1 MKKLLAMLLAVLMVV
16 SMFAACGTDGN
27 NTDPAVS
34 KDNADANVPTPDADP
49 TANVVVPDADKEY
62 VFKDSVSTLATNWN
76 PHTYQT
82 TDDSYPAD
90 FLRMGFYNFVFNDAI
105 SAKYA
110 INDVEGK
117 EAFAG
122 YAIIPEMAASAPVDV
137 TEDVKA
143 EHPEFGIPES
153 ADSGFAYTIDLNP
166 DAKWEDGT
174 PITADDYVYSMK
186 KLLDPDLKN
195 YRATDYYTQT
205 LSIAGAEAYA
215 NNGKTSYKD
224 ALGAYAVADLVKGA
238 DGQYATADGDKVY
251 IGLDFALD
259 WTSGNS
265 LKAYVDNYGADYFDL
280 TNWDALIAM
289 ADENGL
295 IPLTDENLALFTPVT
310 TGNPNWGETDA
321 DIPNYLVTGHDYPVA
336 DYDSTVG
343 LYKSGDLQ
351 ITLVLAKSLKGF
363 QLYYNLTSNWLVK
376 EDLYEANLTESNG
389 VWTSTY
395 NTSVA
400 TTSSYG
406 PYKMTDYQADK
417 HMRFEKNENWYG
429 WNDGK
434 HIYVDPTDGNTY
446 QMYWSSSI
454 DTQVVEEAATR
465 KLMFLKGELM
475 SYGLQAD
482 DFETYRSSE
491 FCHASPSET
500 IFFLILNGHKESIQ
514 NRESAADFDKS
525 KRDLEMLTN
534 LNFRKALAVSYD
546 RDLFAATVSPARSG
560 GYGLIG
566 TNYIYDPDT
575 GSKYRDTDAAKRALC
590 TFYSVNVDDYANLDE
605 AAASIT
611 GFDPVKAKEL
621 FKAAYDEGIA
631 EGFITDADGDGKSDQ
646 TIKIEYAL
654 SSDSDFMTKTINYL
668 NEKINEVDAG
678 TPFEGKIEFVK
689 SAPYGNEWSNKIRE
703 GLADTVLGGWSGSAL
718 DPYGITDVYVNPS
731 NAYDAAWFNPET
743 VSMTMTIDG
752 EEITT
757 NIKNWSDALNGT
769 TITVNGKEYNFGDGI
784 ADVNTRL
791 EILAN
796 FEVAILNTYDYLPM
810 LQDGGMSLLTQQ
822 AYYVVE
828 EYNPIIGRGG
838 ITYLKYNYDEAEWAK
853 LLKDN
858 GGELKY

>member
-689 SAPYGNEWSNKIRE
+689 SAPYGNEWSNKIKE

-828 EYNPIIGRGG
+828 EYNPIMGRGG
-838 ITYLKYNYDEAEWAK
+838 ITYLKYNYDETEWAK
-853 LLKDN
+853 LLEDN